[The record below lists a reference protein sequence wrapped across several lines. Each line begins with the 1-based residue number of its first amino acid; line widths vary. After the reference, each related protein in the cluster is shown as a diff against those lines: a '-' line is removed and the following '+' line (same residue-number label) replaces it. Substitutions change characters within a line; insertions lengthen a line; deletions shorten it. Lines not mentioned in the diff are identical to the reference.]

1 MKAVSVALGA
11 VALLVVAL
19 LALMFAR
26 QEALVFF
33 PGRTLAATPADAG
46 LAFEDV
52 ELATA
57 DRVRLHGWWIPA
69 GDPTG
74 RAVIVCHG
82 NAGTVAER
90 LDHARLFH
98 RLDLGVLLF
107 DYRGYGRSEGRPSEI
122 GTYHDMDAA
131 VAFLGTRGIPAAS
144 TVYFGES
151 LGGAVAIEA
160 ATRHRPAAV
169 VVESTFTSIAA
180 MARVHYPFV
189 PGFLVTRVR
198 YDSLA
203 RVAALR
209 CPLLVLHSPDDEIVP
224 YAMAERLLGAAPGPK
239 RLVRLA
245 GGHNDGGVTASA
257 SAQAAL
263 REFLAAAFGASP
275 GGRGSS

>member
-1 MKAVSVALGA
+1 MRAVGATLGV

-33 PGRTLAATPADAG
+33 PGRQLAATPADAG

-52 ELATA
+52 ELVTA
-57 DRVRLHGWWIPA
+57 DSVRLHGWWIPA
-69 GDPTG
+69 GGPAG

-98 RLDLGVLLF
+98 RIGLGVLLF
-107 DYRGYGRSEGRPSEI
+107 DYRGYGRSGGRPSEA
-122 GTYHDMDAA
+122 GTYRDMDAA
-131 VAFLGTRGIPAAS
+131 VAFLARRGIAAAS
-144 TVYFGES
+144 TVFFGES

-169 VVESTFTSIAA
+169 IVESTFTSIAA

-203 RVAALR
+203 RIPELG

-224 YAMAERLLGAAPGPK
+224 FAMAERLLGAAPGPK

-257 SAQAAL
+257 AAQAAL
-263 REFLAAAFGASP
+263 QEFLAATFALSP
-275 GGRGSS
+275 GAQGSS

>member
-1 MKAVSVALGA
+1 VAAALGA

-19 LALMFAR
+19 LVLMFAR

-33 PGRTLAATPADAG
+33 PGRALAASPADAG
-46 LAFEDV
+46 LAFETV
-52 ELATA
+52 ELVTA
-57 DRVRLHGWWIPA
+57 DAVRLHAWWIPA
-69 GDPTG
+69 REASG

-98 RLDLGVLLF
+98 GLGLGVLLF
-107 DYRGYGRSEGRPSEI
+107 DYRGYGRSGGRPSEV
-122 GTYHDMDAA
+122 GTYRDMDAA
-131 VAFLGTRGIPAAS
+131 VAFLGTRGIPAAR

-160 ATRHRPAAV
+160 ATRYRPAAV
-169 VVESTFTSIAA
+169 IVESTFTSIAA

-203 RVAALR
+203 RVPALG

-224 YAMAERLLGAAPGPK
+224 FAMAERLLDAAPGPK

-263 REFLAAAFGASP
+263 RELLAATVPASADGRGAS
-275 GGRGSS
+275 

>member
-1 MKAVSVALGA
+1 VRAVAATLGV

-33 PGRTLAATPADAG
+33 PGRQLAATPADAG

-52 ELATA
+52 ELVTA
-57 DRVRLHGWWIPA
+57 DSVRLHAWWIPA
-69 GDPTG
+69 GG
-74 RAVIVCHG
+74 AAGHAVIVCHG
-82 NAGTVAER
+82 NAGTVADR

-98 RLDLGVLLF
+98 RMGLGVLLF
-107 DYRGYGRSEGRPSEI
+107 DYRGYGRSGGRPSEA
-122 GTYHDMDAA
+122 GTYRDMDAA
-131 VAFLGTRGIPAAS
+131 VAFLARRGIAAAS
-144 TVYFGES
+144 TVFFGES

-169 VVESTFTSIAA
+169 IVESTFTSIAA

-203 RVAALR
+203 RIPELG

-224 YAMAERLLGAAPGPK
+224 FAMAERLLGAAPGPK

-257 SAQAAL
+257 AAQAAL
-263 REFLAAAFGASP
+263 QEFLAATFALSP
-275 GGRGSS
+275 GAQGSS

>member
-1 MKAVSVALGA
+1 VKAVGATLGV

-33 PGRTLAATPADAG
+33 PGRALAATPADAG
-46 LAFEDV
+46 LTFEDV
-52 ELATA
+52 ELVTA
-57 DRVRLHGWWIPA
+57 DLVRLHAWWIPA
-69 GDPTG
+69 GGPAG

-98 RLDLGVLLF
+98 RMGLGVLLF
-107 DYRGYGRSEGRPSEI
+107 DYRGYGRSGGRPSEA
-122 GTYHDMDAA
+122 GTYRDMDAA
-131 VAFLGTRGIPAAS
+131 VAFLARRGIAAAS
-144 TVYFGES
+144 TVFFGES

-160 ATRHRPAAV
+160 ATRHRPAALI
-169 VVESTFTSIAA
+169 VESTFTSIAA

-203 RVAALR
+203 RIPELG

-224 YAMAERLLGAAPGPK
+224 FAMAERLLGAAPGPK

-257 SAQAAL
+257 AAQAAL
-263 REFLAAAFGASP
+263 QEFLAATFALSP
-275 GGRGSS
+275 GAQGSS